1 MLRSCVTDKAHSVAR
16 FGGEQFS
23 RLLSIS
29 TLDFGRALA
38 DSVRLQTRAINHD
51 RQTQEVMLTVSI
63 STQVASMRPCKNP
76 SRQGRVA
83 LPALQGR
90 GTGRFFGWSGNLG

>member
-38 DSVRLQTRAINHD
+38 DTVRLQTRAINHD

-63 STQVASMRPCKNP
+63 STEVALMRPCKNS